1 MKLVLASQGFMTDE
15 IADSVAKLVGKPLK
29 DINVAVINE
38 AYVAIPCNR
47 SKRWMINELSKMANY
62 IGGIIDFVNIR
73 AYDKAEIKKRLQ
85 NADLMYIVGGNN
97 FILSDLFKETGF
109 DDLLKEFVK
118 EKVIMGTSAGSI
130 VLGRQIE
137 SDEYWK
143 ARYGVANEEIK
154 NKALGLVDFNIV
166 PHYKRE
172 DHKQWDKEFLEKT
185 LVDNPFEVYA
195 VKDEQAI
202 IYDEENVSFIGGE
215 VEIFGIK

>member
-15 IADSVAKLVGKPLK
+15 IADSVAKLVGKPLE

-47 SKRWMINELSKMANY
+47 SKRWMINELSKIANY
-62 IGGIIDFVNIR
+62 IGGIIDFVNLR

-97 FILSDLFKETGF
+97 FILPDLFKETEF
-109 DDLLKEFVK
+109 DDVLKEFAN
-118 EKVIMGTSAGSI
+118 EKVVMGTSAGSI

-137 SDEYWK
+137 SDGYWK
-143 ARYGVANEEIK
+143 ARYGITNEEIK

-172 DHKQWDKEFLEKT
+172 DHKQWDSEFLEKA
-185 LVDNPFEVYA
+185 LADNSFEVYA
-195 VKDEQAI
+195 IMDEQAV
-202 IYDEENVSFIGGE
+202 IYDEGNISFVGGE
-215 VEIFGIK
+215 VESFL